1 MMPRWWSIS
10 HVNPRFLHAA
20 LVVAALIFSSQ
31 LALAEFTQ
39 QGPKL
44 VGTGAVGY
52 AEQGFSVSIS
62 GDGNT
67 AIVGGPFDNSATGA
81 AWIFTRSG
89 GVWSQQGLKL
99 VGASAIAGSQQA
111 QFVDISA
118 DDNTAIVGGLSDNDV
133 HATAWIFARNNAP
146 GRSRGTS

>member
-20 LVVAALIFSSQ
+20 LVAAALIFSSQ

-52 AEQGFSVSIS
+52 ATQGYSVSISRDNDTAIVGGPDAATNSTGAVWVFIRGNNAWTQQDDKLIGNGAARHLAPAQGYSVAAS

-67 AIVGGPFDNSATGA
+67 AIVGG
-81 AWIFTRSG
+81 RS
-89 GVWSQQGLKL
+89 
-99 VGASAIAGSQQA
+99 
-111 QFVDISA
+111 D
-118 DDNTAIVGGLSDNDV
+118 DDNAG
-133 HATAWIFARNNAP
+133 AP
-146 GRSRGTS
+146 WVFIRRPECS